1 MDVAGAYGVVTGASS
16 GIGRAVALRLAGLG
30 CRLVLVGRDK
40 ERLDELAGR
49 TGGEVR
55 IADFADEESVAALAS
70 WLAALDPVPD
80 ILLNNAGIGAVAD
93 AATGDGEQ
101 LPGYD
106 DATGNDLG
114 SGVDFGS
121 GVGRALRGAE
131 LERLLAVN
139 LRAPIAL
146 TRAVLPGMLRR
157 GSGHLGYVSSIAA
170 LLGVP
175 RESSYAVVKAALHA
189 YGRSLHAEVTS
200 RGVGVSVV
208 APGIVDTEFFD
219 RRGVPY
225 VRRFPRPISPDRVAA
240 RIVRAIERERAEV
253 IVPRWLRIPVALQAV
268 APTTYARLAGRHASS
283 RSSPSP
289 RRS

>member
-1 MDVAGAYGVVTGASS
+1 MDVAGAFGVVTGASS
-16 GIGRAVALRLAGLG
+16 GIGRAVALRLAGMG

-40 ERLDELAGR
+40 ERLDEVAGR

-55 IADFADEESVAALAS
+55 IADFADDESIAALTS

-93 AATGDGEQ
+93 ADADTDDEQ
-101 LPGYD
+101 IPGAEFGAGVDLRSGKELPG
-106 DATGNDLG
+106 A
-114 SGVDFGS
+114 V
-121 GVGRALRGAE
+121 

-139 LRAPIAL
+139 LRAPIEL

-157 GSGHLGYVSSIAA
+157 GSGHLGYVTSIAA

-175 RESSYAVVKAALHA
+175 RESSYAAVKAALHA
-189 YGRSLHAEVTS
+189 YGRSLHAEVAS
-200 RGVGVSVV
+200 RGVGVSIV

-219 RRGVPY
+219 RRGVPA
-225 VRRFPRPISPDRVAA
+225 RRFPRPISPDRVAA

-268 APTTYARLAGRHASS
+268 APTTYVRLAGRHASS
-283 RSSPSP
+283 
-289 RRS
+289 

>member
-1 MDVAGAYGVVTGASS
+1 MDVAGAFGVVTGASS
-16 GIGRAVALRLAGLG
+16 GIGRAVALRLGGMG

-40 ERLDELAGR
+40 ERLDEVAGR

-80 ILLNNAGIGAVAD
+80 ILLNDAGIGAVAD
-93 AATGDGEQ
+93 ADADTDDEQ
-101 LPGYD
+101 VP
-106 DATGNDLG
+106 
-114 SGVDFGS
+114 
-121 GVGRALRGAE
+121 GAE

-175 RESSYAVVKAALHA
+175 RESSYAAVKAALHA
-189 YGRSLHAEVTS
+189 YGRSLHAEVAS

-208 APGIVDTEFFD
+208 APGIVDTEFFV